1 MKFNPI
7 EIADAWIAKAT
18 SKPDSARALLA
29 KERLKICETCDE
41 KQAKTVAGRGEY
53 FVCGKCGC
61 PLAGKSFSAQEN
73 ACPLHKWT
81 CDLDYFKEKRE
92 VAVKKKALI

>member
-18 SKPDSARALLA
+18 AKPNSARALLA
-29 KERLKICETCDE
+29 KERLKICETCE
-41 KQAKTVAGRGEY
+41 WKQAKSVGGNEY

-61 PLAGKSFSAQEN
+61 PLAGKSFSSQEN
-73 ACPLHKWT
+73 ACPIRKWT
-81 CDLDYFKEKRE
+81 CDLEYFKSRQES
-92 VAVKKKALI
+92 AVKKKTLI